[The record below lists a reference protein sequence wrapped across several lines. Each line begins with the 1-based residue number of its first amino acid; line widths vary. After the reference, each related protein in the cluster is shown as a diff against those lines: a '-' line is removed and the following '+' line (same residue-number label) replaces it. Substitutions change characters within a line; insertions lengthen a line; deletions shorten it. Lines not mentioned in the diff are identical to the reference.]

1 MNPPV
6 NKKVTLGC
14 LTCMVVAMVVVT
26 YLASSSVNPLAVYSS
41 ESIVAK
47 VIVSVLLLLV
57 LTSLLQ
63 SLTVAMNRWMIRSTT
78 GKPADDVICPGC
90 GLPLLPYQGSH
101 GVVII
106 CPKCRLPWH
115 NGPACYSKGLQQ
127 RVIIPTVLCPR
138 CREGVFESHLH
149 DLQSDLDDVVK

>member
-1 MNPPV
+1 MNPQV
-6 NKKVTLGC
+6 NKKVALGC
-14 LTCMVVAMVVVT
+14 LTSMCVVMVVVT

-41 ESIVAK
+41 KSIAARI
-47 VIVSVLLLLV
+47 IVSVLALIV
-57 LTSLLQ
+57 LASLLQ
-63 SLTVAMNRWMIRSTT
+63 YLAILMNRWLIRRTT
-78 GKPADDVICPGC
+78 GRSPDDAICPGC

-138 CREGVFESHLH
+138 CREGAFGSDLH
-149 DLQSDLDDVVK
+149 DLRSDLDDIVR